1 MLNWCRKTCLKQLS
15 RVFPLFSHIPPES
28 SHSGGHH
35 GRFQPR
41 SARAFRPDS
50 ALASRILSRDASTRA
65 RFWFTCS
72 EKLLT
77 FSVKESEIW
86 ASDGEVHGDHHSYS
100 YPVLHR
106 AWKILKEVIHGDSR
120 LYPMVNLLKKD
131 GLEARISMEVGMVFQ
146 TSLKRKNLQTG
157 CPLQ

>member
-15 RVFPLFSHIPPES
+15 RVFSHIPPES

-35 GRFQPR
+35 GRLQPR

-50 ALASRILSRDASTRA
+50 TLASRILSRDASTRA

-72 EKLLT
+72 EKVLT

-86 ASDGEVHGDHHSYS
+86 ASDGGIHGDHHSYS
-100 YPVLHR
+100 YPVLH
-106 AWKILKEVIHGDSR
+106 LKDPERGDCR
-120 LYPMVNLLKKD
+120 VYPMVNLLKKKD

-146 TSLKRKNLQTG
+146 TSLKRKDLQTG
-157 CPLQ
+157 CSLQ